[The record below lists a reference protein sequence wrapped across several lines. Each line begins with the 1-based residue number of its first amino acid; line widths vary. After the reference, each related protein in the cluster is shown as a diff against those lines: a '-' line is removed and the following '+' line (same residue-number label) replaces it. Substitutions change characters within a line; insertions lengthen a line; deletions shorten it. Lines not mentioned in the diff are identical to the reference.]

1 MNVIAV
7 DDERLVLREVEQELR
22 SAIPDANIQT
32 FLTAEGAL
40 DYARETIIDVAFL
53 DIEIGTMTGL
63 ELAQKLKEFLP
74 KINIVFCTGYSQYA
88 LESMKQY
95 PSGYLMKPI
104 CKKDIEEQM
113 NHLRNPI
120 VSGTDKEYSI
130 KTFAAFEVKH
140 RGVEI
145 KITRRASREIL
156 AYLVDSKGREVT
168 FAELSDIL
176 FEEQPYGPLIRQKIS
191 VYVYELMKDLKS
203 VGADNLVIRKKGA
216 VRLNTDLV
224 DCDYYRFLKGDV
236 SAVNAYQNDY
246 LPDYSWAEF
255 TNGALYF

>member
-104 CKKDIEEQM
+104 CK
-113 NHLRNPI
+113 
-120 VSGTDKEYSI
+120 
-130 KTFAAFEVKH
+130 
-140 RGVEI
+140 
-145 KITRRASREIL
+145 
-156 AYLVDSKGREVT
+156 
-168 FAELSDIL
+168 
-176 FEEQPYGPLIRQKIS
+176 
-191 VYVYELMKDLKS
+191 
-203 VGADNLVIRKKGA
+203 
-216 VRLNTDLV
+216 
-224 DCDYYRFLKGDV
+224 
-236 SAVNAYQNDY
+236 
-246 LPDYSWAEF
+246 
-255 TNGALYF
+255 